1 MRNKCDLSDFEY
13 SVVVGAMWAGLSIS
27 GTAALLEFFH
37 TFISRVYREW
47 SKKEKLSSDQHV
59 LGEKTL
65 FILEVRGEWPD
76 CSKLIRRLK

>member
-47 SKKEKLSSDQHV
+47 SKRNYPVINMFWVKK
-59 LGEKTL
+59 
-65 FILEVRGEWPD
+65 P
-76 CSKLIRRLK
+76 CSY